1 MSLSKKGKFFLFIIS
16 NLILLILTFWIAFKI
31 RNYTLKKK
39 GKPKQDFMV
48 WFNEG
53 KITIQ
58 SIIAGLLFGLTYG
71 FLNNLSLWMGL
82 HTFSEYLPGGL
93 QTKAGLGNT
102 YSDFMGAAL
111 ATAISSIGQD
121 FLNYTGK
128 PVRWINIIA
137 MPIGCLLGM
146 GVGHLIT
153 HER

>member
-1 MSLSKKGKFFLFIIS
+1 
-16 NLILLILTFWIAFKI
+16 
-31 RNYTLKKK
+31 
-39 GKPKQDFMV
+39 
-48 WFNEG
+48 
-53 KITIQ
+53 
-58 SIIAGLLFGLTYG
+58 
-71 FLNNLSLWMGL
+71 MGL

-146 GVGHLIT
+146 GAGHLIT